1 MFAVVLAGGYAKRL
15 WPLTLNRP
23 KALLPVAGKPVI
35 DYVIEK
41 LARLNPKIGRIV
53 VSTNLRFQPQFED
66 WLRAGTSRTRGV
78 ELMPES
84 SISEK
89 GKLGAVRALAEVV
102 KRVGEEDVLVL
113 PGDNFFTDDLE
124 GFVRFFREKHASV
137 VALFDAGSVD
147 ETRKGSNVTV
157 GEDGRVLQFVEKPVH
172 PKTTLVGAAIYAFP
186 AGIGRRLKQ
195 YVGLGLNVNEPGRFV
210 EWLHGQEPVYGYM
223 FKDYVWD
230 IGTLDSYR
238 AADKFFLGVKGVCV
252 SDEAE
257 RQAHAI

>member
-66 WLRAGTSRTRGV
+66 WLQARTNNAGGI

-84 SISEK
+84 SVSEEE
-89 GKLGAVRALAEVV
+89 KLGAVRALTEVV
-102 KRVGEEDVLVL
+102 ENVGEEDVLVL
-113 PGDNFFTDDLE
+113 PGDNLFTDDLE
-124 GFVRFFREKHASV
+124 GFVRFFREKRASI

-157 GEDGRVLQFVEKPVH
+157 GEDGRVLEFVEKPVH
-172 PKTTLVGAAIYAFP
+172 PRRTLVGAAIYAFP
-186 AGIGRRLKQ
+186 AGISGRLKQ

-210 EWLHGQEPVYGYM
+210 EWLHRQEPVYGYM
-223 FKDYVWD
+223 LKDYVWD

-238 AADKFFLGVKGVCV
+238 AADKFFLGVCA
-252 SDEAE
+252 SDEA
-257 RQAHAI
+257 RA